1 MGLCLRFF
9 CSLLAVFAAGLLGA
23 STMNGVSS
31 LKSWWERVRGDV
43 IGGVTAAV
51 VALPLALAFGIASGA
66 GAVAGLYASIFGG
79 LTAAVFGGCGVQ
91 ITGPTGAM
99 TAVLVSV
106 VSRHGVG
113 GMLLAGALAGLMQ
126 VALGLL
132 RLGKFVKFLPQPVIA
147 GFTNG
152 VSILFFMTAIGDALQ
167 TPSITLITIFAILLA
182 LRYLKQ
188 APESLFGL
196 IAGLVVNELIVHT
209 PHVVGDLPF
218 SIPQPA
224 LALMPFGDVGQLI
237 RPAITICLLGSIS
250 ALLSAEVTD
259 GMIGSKHNSNR
270 ELVGQGLGN
279 LVSSL
284 IGGVPVS
291 GAVARSGVNVHSGG
305 RTRLSSILHAVFLLL
320 IILVLGPVAKRIP
333 LASLAAILMVA
344 SVRTADWQS
353 LKLMPKVHWSY
364 GAIMT
369 ITTILTVVRDLTIAV
384 AVGVVLAAIVV
395 IVELASSP
403 RCNEVM
409 PHEGFPMFDMSIHPD
424 VQVVALNGPLFFV
437 GTENLRNQISEIS
450 TKPFL
455 VLDFSNVTTLDETG
469 AFALMDLAR
478 QLQREG
484 RTLYVGGLRKKP
496 LHMLTR
502 MGLTSHLG
510 ASRVCAELKNALC
523 EASREAAQTAWA
535 ESDLC
540 VDRA

>member
-1 MGLCLRFF
+1 
-9 CSLLAVFAAGLLGA
+9 
-23 STMNGVSS
+23 MNGVSS

-43 IGGVTAAV
+43 IGGATAAV

-99 TAVLVSV
+99 TAVLVGV
-106 VSRHGVG
+106 VSKHGVG

-167 TPSITLITIFAILLA
+167 TPSITLVTVVAILLA
-182 LRYLKQ
+182 LRFFKQ

-196 IAGLVVNELIVHT
+196 TAGLIVNELIVHT

-224 LALMPFGDVGQLI
+224 LALMPFGGVGQLI

-291 GAVARSGVNVHSGG
+291 GAVARSGVNVYSGG

-320 IILVLGPVAKRIP
+320 IVLVLGPVAKRIP

-344 SVRTADWQS
+344 SVRTADWRS
-353 LKLMPKVHWSY
+353 LKLMPKVRWSY

-403 RCNEVM
+403 RCNEVS
-409 PHEGFPMFDMSIHPD
+409 PHEGFPIADMSIHHD
-424 VQVVALNGPLFFV
+424 VQVVAFNGPLFFV
-437 GTENLRNQISEIS
+437 GTDNLRHQINELS

-455 VLDFSNVTTLDETG
+455 VLDFSNVPTMDETG
-469 AFALMDLAR
+469 AFALRDLAR
-478 QLQREG
+478 QLQGEG
-484 RTLYVGGLRKKP
+484 TTVYVGGLRKKP
-496 LHMLTR
+496 LRMLTR
-502 MGLTSHLG
+502 IGLTGDLG
-510 ASRVCAELKNALC
+510 ASRICTELESALR
-523 EASREAAQTAWA
+523 EASREAAQTA
-535 ESDLC
+535 
-540 VDRA
+540 

>member
-1 MGLCLRFF
+1 M
-9 CSLLAVFAAGLLGA
+9 AVFAAGPLG
-23 STMNGVSS
+23 TTTTDGVSF

-43 IGGVTAAV
+43 IGGATAAV

-106 VSRHGVG
+106 VSKHGVG

-167 TPSITLITIFAILLA
+167 TPSITLITVLAILLA
-182 LRYLKQ
+182 LRFFKQ

-196 IAGLVVNELIVHT
+196 IAGLLVNELIVHT

-218 SIPQPA
+218 SMPRPT
-224 LALMPFGDVGQLI
+224 LALMPFGDVAQLI

-259 GMIGSKHNSNR
+259 GMIGTKHNSNK
-270 ELVGQGLGN
+270 ELIGQGLGN

-284 IGGVPVS
+284 VGGVPVS
-291 GAVARSGVNVHSGG
+291 GAVARSGINVYSGG
-305 RTRLSSILHAVFLLL
+305 RTRLSGILHAIFLLL
-320 IILVLGPVAKRIP
+320 IVLVLGPVAKRIP

-353 LKLMPKVHWSY
+353 LKLIPQARWSY

-384 AVGVVLAAIVV
+384 AVGVGLTAIVV
-395 IVELASSP
+395 IVELVSSP
-403 RCNEVM
+403 GGDEIV
-409 PHEGFPMFDMSIHPD
+409 HEEGYTISDMSTHPD
-424 VQVVALNGPLFFV
+424 VQVVAFNGPLFFV
-437 GTENLRNQISEIS
+437 GTENLRNQISEMS

-455 VLDFSNVTTLDETG
+455 VLDFSNVPTMDETG
-469 AFALMDLAR
+469 AFTLRDLACEF
-478 QLQREG
+478 QREG
-484 RTLYVGGLRKKP
+484 KTLYICGLQNKP
-496 LHMLTR
+496 LRMLTK
-502 MGLTSHLG
+502 MGLTGDLG
-510 ASRVCAELKNALC
+510 MSRVCTDLESALRK
-523 EASREAAQTAWA
+523 ASQEAAQTAEA
-535 ESDLC
+535 ESDMC
-540 VDRA
+540 VHRA